1 MEIRPQAPS
10 YPQLDSVTT
19 ALSAKAPNATSAT
32 GGQALAPDVASL
44 GSGQMLS
51 GDDVRTESVQALQ
64 SQIASGSYQVSA
76 QDVASKLVDSML
88 QQG

>member
-10 YPQLDSVTT
+10 FQQLDPVVS
-19 ALSAKAPNATSAT
+19 ASSAKTSDAMSTT

-51 GDDVRTESVQALQ
+51 GDDVRTDSVQALQ
-64 SQIASGSYQVSA
+64 SQIASGSYQVPA

>member
-10 YPQLDSVTT
+10 YQQLDPVTT
-19 ALSAKAPNATSAT
+19 ASSAKASNATNAT
-32 GGQALAPDVASL
+32 GGQTVAPDVASL

-51 GDDVRTESVQALQ
+51 GDDVRTEVVQSLQ
-64 SQIASGSYQVSA
+64 AQIGSGSYQVSA
-76 QDVASKLVDSML
+76 QDVASKLVESML

>member
-1 MEIRPQAPS
+1 MEIRPQAPAFQ
-10 YPQLDSVTT
+10 QLDPVAS
-19 ALSAKAPNATSAT
+19 ASSAKTPDTTSAT
-32 GGQALAPDVASL
+32 SGQALATDVASL

>member
-1 MEIRPQAPS
+1 MEIRPQATS
-10 YPQLDSVTT
+10 YQQLDPVATSS
-19 ALSAKAPNATSAT
+19 SAKTSNAPSAT
-32 GGQALAPDVASL
+32 PAQGAAPDVASL

-51 GDDVRTESVQALQ
+51 GDDVRTDRVQALQ
-64 SQIASGSYQVSA
+64 NQISSGSYQVSA

>member
-1 MEIRPQAPS
+1 MEIRPQATS
-10 YPQLDSVTT
+10 YQQIDSVATT
-19 ALSAKAPNATSAT
+19 SSAKASNAPSAT
-32 GGQALAPDVASL
+32 AGQTLAPDVASL

-51 GDDVRTESVQALQ
+51 GDDVRTEQVQGLQ
-64 SQIASGSYQVSA
+64 SQISSGTYQVSA

>member
-10 YPQLDSVTT
+10 FQPLDPVATASSATT
-19 ALSAKAPNATSAT
+19 PSATSTT
-32 GGQALAPDVASL
+32 GEQTLAPDVASL

-51 GDDVRTESVQALQ
+51 GDDVRTESVQALR

>member
-10 YPQLDSVTT
+10 YQQLEPVTT
-19 ALSAKAPNATSAT
+19 ASSAKAPSAPSAT

-51 GDDVRTESVQALQ
+51 GDDVRTERVQALQ
-64 SQIASGSYQVSA
+64 TQIGSGSYQVSA
-76 QDVASKLVDSML
+76 QDVASKLIDSMF
-88 QQG
+88 